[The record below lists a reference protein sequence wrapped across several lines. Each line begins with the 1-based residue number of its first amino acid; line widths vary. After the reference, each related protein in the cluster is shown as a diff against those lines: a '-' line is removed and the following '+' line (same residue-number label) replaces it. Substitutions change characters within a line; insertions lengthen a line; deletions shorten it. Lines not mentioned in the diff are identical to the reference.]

1 MRSWRQ
7 AWLLVATAA
16 VSWGTPLVA
25 QENEGQRALVIEA
38 ANLMAGDAR
47 HQALAERGADPNALY
62 PGDVIHYRLVF
73 TNITDVAV
81 RRVEFNDPLP
91 AGLRYVGESA
101 AADRDDVVI
110 DYSIDGG
117 ATFSAQPMI
126 EEIVDGMRVRKPAPP
141 DRYTHIRWRIEGWVQ
156 PGAQVT
162 AEFRA
167 KLPEAS
173 QAGQVPGAGGSYSNG
188 KSKE

>member
-1 MRSWRQ
+1 MSSLRP
-7 AWLLVATAA
+7 ALLLMATAA
-16 VSWGTPLVA
+16 VSWGTPVVA
-25 QENEGQRALVIEA
+25 QENEGPRALVIEA
-38 ANLMAGDAR
+38 ENLMAGDAS
-47 HQALAERGADPNALY
+47 HQALAERGGDANALY

-73 TNITDVAV
+73 TNITDVPV
-81 RRVEFNDPLP
+81 RSIEFNDPLP

-117 ATFSAQPMI
+117 ATFSVQPMI
-126 EEIVDGMRVRKPAPP
+126 EEIIDGVQVSKPAPP

-156 PGAQVT
+156 PGAQAT

-167 KLPEAS
+167 QLPEAS
-173 QAGQVPGAGGSYSNG
+173 QLP
-188 KSKE
+188 

>member
-1 MRSWRQ
+1 MSSWRQ
-7 AWLLVATAA
+7 AWLLMATAA
-16 VSWGTPLVA
+16 VSWGTPVVA
-25 QENEGQRALVIEA
+25 QENEGPRALVIEA

-47 HQALAERGADPNALY
+47 HQALAERGGDASALY

-91 AGLRYVGESA
+91 AGLRYVSQSA
-101 AADRDDVVI
+101 ASDRDDVVI

-117 ATFSAQPMI
+117 ATYSAQPMI
-126 EEIVDGMRVRKPAPP
+126 EEIVGGWRMVKPAPP
-141 DRYTHIRWRIEGWVQ
+141 ERYTHIRWRVEGWVE

-173 QAGQVPGAGGSYSNG
+173 QEGQVPGLTVAIAVPAR
-188 KSKE
+188 